1 MLKKKVSTQPN
12 QEVSQTVGYP
22 NVDERLKKKRII
34 CIYMLFRVTGME
46 EKKREPSGLNSSTLI
61 IYKSAKEKNLEI
73 RQETLALVHP
83 VRKELSCDDGCRI
96 CGVP

>member
-1 MLKKKVSTQPN
+1 
-12 QEVSQTVGYP
+12 
-22 NVDERLKKKRII
+22 
-34 CIYMLFRVTGME
+34 ME
-46 EKKREPSGLNSSTLI
+46 EKKREPSGLNASTLI